1 MSTEQ
6 WATQGY
12 EQLAQEQYE
21 EALNS
26 FRRALSEESTHTDSL
41 YGSARAK
48 FKLELHAEAIQDFDR
63 LINLI
68 PKNATYYSER
78 GVALHLAGDNV
89 RALRDFDEGVELE
102 PDNPYRYSSRAYI
115 KDRMRDY
122 QGAID
127 DYTRAIELDPEDAIA
142 YNNRGLVEE
151 KLGYAQRAKQSF
163 AQADQLSPMPPP
175 PPGAAAVPLSEE
187 SARRQKPVPSD
198 YLKVMR
204 SVFTSKK
211 RFRDFVS
218 FLRGKKPA

>member
-1 MSTEQ
+1 MKAEQ

-12 EQLAQEQYE
+12 EQLAQEQYD
-21 EALNS
+21 EALRS
-26 FRRALSEESTHTDSL
+26 FQQALSQESTHTDSL

-48 FKLELHAEAIQDFDR
+48 FKLERYEASIQDFDR

-78 GVALHLAGDNV
+78 GVALHLAGDNP
-89 RALRDFDEGVELE
+89 RALRDFDEGVRLE

-127 DYTRAIELDPEDAIA
+127 DYTKAIELDPEDAIA

-151 KLGYAQRAKQSF
+151 KLGYAQRAQRSF
-163 AQADQLSPMPPP
+163 KQADQLSPMSPSESFSSTPLPPSP
-175 PPGAAAVPLSEE
+175 PD
-187 SARRQKPVPSD
+187 RKKPVSSD
-198 YLKVMR
+198 YLKVMS
-204 SVFTSKK
+204 SVFTSKDS
-211 RFRDFVS
+211 FRDFVS
-218 FLRGKKPA
+218 FLRGKKKA

>member
-6 WATQGY
+6 WATRGY

-26 FRRALSEESTHTDSL
+26 FQRALAGESTHTDSL

-48 FKLELHAEAIQDFDR
+48 FKLERHAEAIQDFDR

-89 RALRDFDEGVELE
+89 RALQDFDEGVTLE

-122 QGAID
+122 PGAIE
-127 DYTRAIELDPEDAIA
+127 DYSRAIELDPEDATA

-151 KLGYAQRAKQSF
+151 KLGYAQRAKKSF
-163 AQADQLSPMPPP
+163 EQADQLSPLPP
-175 PPGAAAVPLSEE
+175 PPGPTAVPLSEE
-187 SARRQKPVPSD
+187 STRRKKPVSSD
-198 YLKVMR
+198 YLKVMS

-218 FLRGKKPA
+218 FLRGRKPA